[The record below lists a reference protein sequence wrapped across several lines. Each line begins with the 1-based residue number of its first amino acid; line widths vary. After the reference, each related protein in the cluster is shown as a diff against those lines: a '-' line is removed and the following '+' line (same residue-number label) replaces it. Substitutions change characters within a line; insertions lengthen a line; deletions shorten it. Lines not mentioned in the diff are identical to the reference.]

1 MTDLLKRVRT
11 LEERMDALEHQH
23 ETIHNRLTWL
33 WSRLKR
39 FHKVDPAGHAYEMG
53 STLRIQG
60 RPAILRMQ
68 GIGRKP
74 DPHLESYNAAAVSD
88 GPGVAGPEVGPESS
102 GG

>member
-1 MTDLLKRVRT
+1 
-11 LEERMDALEHQH
+11 
-23 ETIHNRLTWL
+23 
-33 WSRLKR
+33 
-39 FHKVDPAGHAYEMG
+39 MG